1 MNEHLSDLAQK
12 FDAYVLDGVDHLR
25 ARGYHPTLF
34 LATVAQCGSV
44 VATTKLLL
52 ADPRRT
58 SYGFEKLWEMKELDR
73 SVEFA
78 VCLPWFRRLF
88 DDDEVDEARR
98 RLILHDFPLMQRLA
112 VESAHPPAW
121 YHGE

>member
-1 MNEHLSDLAQK
+1 MNEHVSDLAQR
-12 FDAYVLDGVDHLR
+12 FDAHVLDGVDELR

-34 LATVAQCGSV
+34 LAMVAQHGSV

-52 ADPRRT
+52 ADPHRT

-78 VCLPWFRRLF
+78 VCLPWFRPLF

-112 VESAHPPAW
+112 VESARPPAW